1 MEQVLV
7 LNVNYEPINI
17 CGMRRA
23 VGLLL
28 CDKASMVING
38 RGYIYTIGNT
48 FPRPSVIRLKY
59 LVKRPHPQVK
69 LTRQEILRR
78 DNFTCQYCG
87 KKTKSLTLDHVYPKH
102 LGGLYTWSNLVA
114 ACPACNHRKGGRTL
128 KEANMTLL
136 KKPVM
141 PPNSI
146 EYIYGHYLN
155 QFSDW
160 KPFIENW

>member
-1 MEQVLV
+1 MEKVLV

-28 CDKASMVING
+28 CDKASLVING
-38 RGYIYTIGNT
+38 RGNIYTIGNK

-59 LVKRPHPQVK
+59 MIKRPRPQVK

-102 LGGLYTWSNLVA
+102 KGGLYTWNNLVA
-114 ACPACNHRKGGRTL
+114 ACPGCNHRKGGRTL
-128 KEANMTLL
+128 KEANMVLL

-141 PPNSI
+141 PPSSI
-146 EYIYGHYLN
+146 EYIYGHYIN
-155 QFSDW
+155 RFTEW
-160 KPFIENW
+160 KPYIENW